1 MSNNYTNL
9 KQLTIY
15 SLLMTAICFLTVQ
28 SSQAGKFS
36 EHRAIGDDAFKRFLK
51 KIPPQEY
58 ERVRKLFNIKINDED
73 TNIINQDIH
82 LEVLGTPSIATKQ
95 VHVNSVSYGE
105 LNGLSGDHVDNP
117 RDLLFGLSSEL
128 SLIKEVLNYHREM
141 QKRGGN
147 EADDLIL
154 NSIES
159 RYATLAINDLSHF
172 YKYGKSFKNNIDKDI
187 FERFDNFENFLV
199 DSRYQFPLYTYNFD
213 FSTNY
218 GMLVGTILAKYSL
231 IEKYIVLH
239 TFACELAYRARIH
252 LSTRNISKSEMT
264 YALYFN
270 AFADHFLQD
279 AFSAGHMVVPRS
291 RFPLAS
297 ISDKALHDFYGKL
310 GLDVRNLQGDSWRIY
325 GDGQMFRPGGDYSSY
340 IVSNDGNSPNYNNA
354 VSACEFSLQEIWSYY
369 TDTSKHS
376 PIYEL
381 TTQKDEEK
389 RLKFCFSE
397 YKALS
402 IIPIPFC
409 TSVEEINDLRAKAHI
424 AATSPTIEKNIDYP
438 NSHGMVTNRTGIHL
452 VNYVAP
458 FKGRAGLIIELRG
471 LGFYDNYYARDASFE
486 LGLKVGATSINESFE
501 NIRSEDVSVQ
511 IGVSATYIPQIQSWL
526 DWYFEVGYLSLKE
539 KNIYSSLG
547 VRLNTSNVLIP
558 FCGDAWFKIVPN
570 FRIAREIRSNAYPI
584 WNTSIDIEQPLDAI
598 LKLLY

>member
-1 MSNNYTNL
+1 MINIYMNL
-9 KQLTIY
+9 KQRTFF
-15 SLLMTAICFLTVQ
+15 SLLVVAICFLTVQ

-36 EHRAIGDDAFKRFLK
+36 EHRKIGDAAFKKFYNSLGK
-51 KIPPQEY
+51 DSNTVKMLFKIQTKP
-58 ERVRKLFNIKINDED
+58 D
-73 TNIINQDIH
+73 TNLTSQFGIFS
-82 LEVLGTPSIATKQ
+82 TPAITIKDES
-95 VHVNSVSYGE
+95 VSSVSYGE

-187 FERFDNFENFLV
+187 FKRFDNFENFQV

-239 TFACELAYRARIH
+239 TFACELAYRARVH
-252 LSTRNISKSEMT
+252 LSTPNISKSEMT

-270 AFADHFLQD
+270 AFADHFIQD

-310 GLDVRNLQGDSWRIY
+310 GLDVRNLRGDSWRIY

-340 IVSNDGNSPNYNNA
+340 IVSNDGNSPNYEHA
-354 VSACEFSLQEIWSYY
+354 VSACEFSLHEIWSYY
-369 TDTSKHS
+369 IDTNKKDS
-376 PIYEL
+376 PIYKL
-381 TTQKDEEK
+381 TTQKDEEE

-409 TSVEEINDLRAKAHI
+409 TSVEEINDLRTKAEI

-584 WNTSIDIEQPLDAI
+584 WNTSIDIEQPLEAI